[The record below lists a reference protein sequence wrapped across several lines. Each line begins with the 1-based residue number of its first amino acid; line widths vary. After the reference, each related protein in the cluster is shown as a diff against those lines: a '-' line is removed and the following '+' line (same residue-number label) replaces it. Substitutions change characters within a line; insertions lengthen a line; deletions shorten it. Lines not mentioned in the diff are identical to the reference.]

1 MECATPLGGCR
12 PTHCL
17 PLILSIFALAA
28 CGALWPFLRSLSLY
42 SLFCALYVYCIC
54 CAALSYPHWR
64 RGRRQAANNNNK
76 TILTKARAL
85 VFYAKLRYFCV
96 GAHCCCSCSVTVHI
110 HIYICVCVFVHTY
123 SGRPFAHNVLFGFCT
138 CILCAPW
145 LLLLL
150 LRCYLWHL
158 TP

>member
-64 RGRRQAANNNNK
+64 RGRRQAAKNNNK

-96 GAHCCCSCSVTVHI
+96 GGHCCCSCSVTVHI
-110 HIYICVCVFVHTY
+110 HIYICVCVCCLYIHIPAGHLHIMCFLA
-123 SGRPFAHNVLFGFCT
+123 FAHVFYVPRGC
-138 CILCAPW
+138 CCCVVI
-145 LLLLL
+145 
-150 LRCYLWHL
+150 YGI
-158 TP
+158 